1 MPSFVRLQSMEQT
14 LVSEQGAPVLDE
26 AAIREFLSGPF
37 PRIVAAIAL
46 VAGNRAAAEDAVAE
60 ALARAWERA
69 DRGDPIDSLPAWVTH
84 VALNLSRSRLRRI
97 RAEARARERIDTQAS
112 PPASAE
118 DRMDVRRALGGLP
131 RRQREVIVL
140 HYYLGLP
147 VVEIAR
153 ALRVTEGTVKS
164 TLFRGRHAMAVALGE
179 EEE

>member
-1 MPSFVRLQSMEQT
+1 MFEQSAT
-14 LVSEQGAPVLDE
+14 ILDE

-37 PRIVAAIAL
+37 PRIVAAVAL

-97 RAEARARERIDTQAS
+97 RAEARARERIDTQTE
-112 PPASAE
+112 PASAE
-118 DRMDVRRALGGLP
+118 ERMDVRRALGRLP